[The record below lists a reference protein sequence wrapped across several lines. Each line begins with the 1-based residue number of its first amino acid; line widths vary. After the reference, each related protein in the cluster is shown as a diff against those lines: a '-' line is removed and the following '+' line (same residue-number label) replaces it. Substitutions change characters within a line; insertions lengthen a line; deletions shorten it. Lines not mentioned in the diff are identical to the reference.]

1 MLDFLSE
8 RPLRIPRLG
17 IYKVPEGA
25 PPIFRFNLER
35 DEIVRTVV
43 DRVLA
48 LHEHDVGALEFVLND
63 AAYHE
68 IRRLESQRDREAEA
82 TLPGWRLL
90 LRSIARMS
98 DDEKRVALRRVVQHM
113 ARDVAGN
120 FDPRVYELARHG
132 VPKLLTGV
140 MRPSRLPRELVAGG
154 SPELDQLLTV
164 QGDVERLRALE
175 AQGTLVYVPTHSS
188 NLDSIVLAYAL
199 ERSGLA
205 PVTYGAGKNLFTNPI
220 VSFFMHNLG
229 AYRVDRRIRAHV
241 YKDVLKTYS
250 SVMIERGYH
259 SLFFPGGTR
268 SRSGM
273 IERHLKL
280 GLMGSAITAFAQN
293 QVAGV
298 DDRVY
303 VVPTTIN
310 YGLVLEAETLI
321 EDWLAER
328 GRARYIIVDDE
339 FSEVER
345 WLSFFR
351 KLVGLRAACVIRF
364 GEPLDPFGNP
374 IDAQGRSLSPSGGA
388 IDPGSYVRSRG
399 RPTLDAA
406 RDAAYTRGLGELL
419 LRRYREDS
427 VIMATQ
433 LVAHILFR
441 RLVAETPGLDLYARL
456 RLRGQVRIAR
466 EDLAV
471 EIAEARDALL
481 ALRGEHAVRISPF
494 LAQEAPH
501 TILYRCLSMW
511 SGYHRRV
518 ATRDD
523 GRYVTIE
530 DPTVLLYYQ
539 NRLLPFA
546 EAIAPEALKVPA
558 RELGRLEAPW

>member
-8 RPLRIPRLG
+8 RPLRIPRFGL
-17 IYKVPEGA
+17 YQVPAGA

-35 DEIVRTVV
+35 DAIVDTVI
-43 DRVLA
+43 DRVAA
-48 LHEHDVGALEFVLND
+48 LYEGDAHRLELVLND
-63 AAYHE
+63 AAFTE
-68 IRRLESQRDREAEA
+68 MRRLESQRGREADQG
-82 TLPGWRLL
+82 LSGWRML
-90 LRSIARMS
+90 LRGIGRMS
-98 DDEKRVALRRVVQHM
+98 DDDKRRAFRRVIEHM
-113 ARDVAGN
+113 AKDVAGN
-120 FDPRVYELARHG
+120 FDPRVYELARRG

-140 MRPSRLPRELVAGG
+140 MRPSRLPSELVAGG
-154 SPELDQLLTV
+154 SPELEQMLTV
-164 QGDVERLRALE
+164 QGDVERLRRLE
-175 AQGTLVYVPTHSS
+175 RRGTLVYVPTHSS

-205 PVTYGAGKNLFTNPI
+205 PVTYGAGKNLFTNPLI
-220 VSFFMHNLG
+220 SFFMHNLG

-241 YKDVLKTYS
+241 YKDVLKAYS
-250 SVMIERGYH
+250 GVMIERGYH

-273 IERHLKL
+273 IESHLKL

-298 DDRVY
+298 SAPVY

-345 WLSFFR
+345 WLAFFR
-351 KLVGLRAACVIRF
+351 KLVGLRSACVVRF
-364 GEPLDPFGNP
+364 GEPIDPFGNP
-374 IDAQGRSLSPSGGA
+374 VDAAGLSLSPSGRA
-388 IDPGSYVRSRG
+388 IDPASYVTSRG
-399 RPTLDAA
+399 RPTLDGA
-406 RDAAYTRGLGELL
+406 RDAAYTRGLGDLL
-419 LRRYREDS
+419 LRRYREDT

-456 RLRGQVRIAR
+456 RLRGQVKVAR
-466 EDLAV
+466 EDLAQ

-481 ALRGEHAVRISPF
+481 ALRAEHAVRISPF
-494 LAQEAPH
+494 LTHEPPH
-501 TILYRCLSMW
+501 TIIYRCLSMW

-518 ATRDD
+518 AAVDD
-523 GRYVTIE
+523 GRFVTVE
-530 DPTVLLYYQ
+530 DPTILLYYQ
-539 NRLLPFA
+539 NRLLSFA
-546 EAIAPEALKVPA
+546 EAIAPEPMKPAA
-558 RELGRLEAPW
+558 RELAKLEAPW